1 MKGLPLAG
9 RRIVVTRPKGQ
20 AERLLG
26 LIRQA
31 GGEPLEI
38 PALEIR
44 DLSDLAP
51 FYSVIERLES
61 FDMAIFVSRNAVRK
75 VFALTGGRL
84 LPAHLKLATI
94 GNGSREE
101 LESHGIK
108 IGRAHV

>member
-20 AERLLG
+20 AETLVG

-44 DLSDLAP
+44 DLADLAP
-51 FYSVIERLES
+51 FYSVIERLEGICA
-61 FDMAIFVSRNAVRK
+61 DPPACLARA
-75 VFALTGGRL
+75 TEGGDRRQRQ
-84 LPAHLKLATI
+84 P
-94 GNGSREE
+94 
-101 LESHGIK
+101 
-108 IGRAHV
+108 